1 MLIHGCV
8 PGKPIPIWS
17 GAERLHLESARR
29 SGIFTVFTIE
39 EHCMKADM
47 FLKLAPIKGD
57 CVDARHKDEIELSG
71 MNWGIS
77 LPAAPASSRGGMGRA
92 EIQEIVLRKRVDA
105 ASPAL
110 HAHCCCG
117 TAFAEA
123 IIVKRKSGLVP
134 LEYFKMTL
142 KEVFISSIELQ
153 IGGGDDSDD
162 EVIRLRFT
170 EFVEEFVPQKQDGS
184 GGGSVTHGYNITK
197 GTKI

>member
-1 MLIHGCV
+1 MRG
-8 PGKPIPIWS
+8 
-17 GAERLHLESARR
+17 
-29 SGIFTVFTIE
+29 GIFTVFTIK

-71 MNWGIS
+71 MNWGIT
-77 LPAAPASSRGGMGRA
+77 LPVAPASSRGGMGQA
-92 EIQEIVLRKRVDA
+92 EIRELVLRKKVDA

-123 IIVKRKSGLVP
+123 IIVKRKSGLLP

-153 IGGGDDSDD
+153 IGGVDDSDD
-162 EVIRLRFT
+162 EIIKLRFT
-170 EFVEEFVPQKQDGS
+170 EFLEEFVPQKQDGS
-184 GGGSVTHGYNITK
+184 GGGAVKHGYNITK
-197 GTKI
+197 GIKI